1 MDSKEKCQPETDR
14 IAVTPEGVL
23 RVPDK
28 PIVSFI
34 EGDGIGPDIWAAAK
48 GVLDAAISFAYGDRR
63 RITWLE
69 VLAGE
74 KAYREAGEW
83 LPERTLQAIKN
94 HVVAIKGPLTTP
106 VGEGIRSV
114 NVALRQRLDL
124 YACVRPIRYIRGVPS
139 PVTHPERVNMVVFRE
154 NTEDVYAG
162 IEWEAQ
168 SREAEAVIAF
178 LRDQMGVRVAND
190 SAIGVKPMSRR
201 ASRRLVARAIQY
213 ALDHD
218 LPSVTLVLKGNIMK
232 YTEGA
237 FMKWGYEL
245 AREMFGDHIVVES
258 DGGLEPGGKAPPGKV
273 VIKDRI
279 ADMMFQQVLLRPE
292 AYHVIAT
299 PNLNGDYL
307 SDALAAQVGGL
318 GMAPGANLADNC
330 ALFEATHGT
339 APRYAGQDKANPI
352 SLILSGVMM
361 LEYLGWMEAAS
372 AIEHAIQKSISDALV
387 TYDLARQMPGSQE
400 VRCSEFAEA
409 VIERLTWPG
418 HAGT

>member
-1 MDSKEKCQPETDR
+1 MDSKEESQVETHR

-139 PVTHPERVNMVVFRE
+139 PVRHPERVNMVVFRE

-218 LPSVTLVLKGNIMK
+218 LPSVTLVHKGNIMK

-258 DGGLEPGGKAPPGKV
+258 DGGLEPDGKAPPGKV

-330 ALFEATHGT
+330 AVFEATHGT

>member
-1 MDSKEKCQPETDR
+1 MPDYEPQR
-14 IAVTPEGVL
+14 IIVKPQGTL
-23 RVPDK
+23 QVPDN
-28 PIVSFI
+28 PIVPFI

-48 GVLDAAISFAYGDRR
+48 SVLDAAVGFAYGDRR
-63 RITWLE
+63 RIIWSE
-69 VLAGE
+69 ILAGE
-74 KAYREAGEW
+74 KAYRETNEW
-83 LPERTLQAIKN
+83 LPEETLQAIKD
-94 HVVAIKGPLTTP
+94 HVAAIKGPLTTP

-124 YACVRPIRYIRGVPS
+124 YACVRPIRYISGVPS
-139 PVTHPERVNMVVFRE
+139 PMRHPERVKMVVFRE

-168 SREAEAVIAF
+168 TREAEAVIAF
-178 LRDQMGVRVAND
+178 LKDSIGVDVAKD
-190 SAIGVKPMSRR
+190 SAIGIKPMSQR

-218 LPSVTLVLKGNIMK
+218 LPSVTLVHKGNIMK

-237 FMKWGYEL
+237 FMKWGYEV

-258 DGGLEPGGKAPPGKV
+258 DLGPEHDGKAPPGKV

-279 ADMMFQQVLLRPE
+279 ADMMFQQILLRPE
-292 AYHVIAT
+292 SYHVIAT

-318 GMAPGANLADNC
+318 GMAPGANIGEGC
-330 ALFEATHGT
+330 AVFEATHGT
-339 APRYAGQDKANPI
+339 APKYAGTDRANPI

-361 LEYLGWMEAAS
+361 LEYLGWAEAAS
-372 AIEHAIQKSISDALV
+372 VIEEAVQRSISEGLV
-387 TYDLARQMPGSQE
+387 THDLARRMPVARE
-400 VRCSEFAEA
+400 LRCSEFAQT
-409 VIERLTWPG
+409 VIERLST
-418 HAGT
+418 

>member
-1 MDSKEKCQPETDR
+1 MMDSKEKCQPETDR
-14 IAVTPEGVL
+14 IAVTPEGIL

-28 PIVSFI
+28 PIVPFI

-48 GVLDAAISFAYGDRR
+48 GVLDAAISFAYRDRR
-63 RITWLE
+63 RIMWSE

-83 LPERTLQAIKN
+83 LPERTLQAIKD

-139 PVTHPERVNMVVFRE
+139 PMRYPERVNMVVFRE

-162 IEWEAQ
+162 IEWEAE

-178 LRDQMGVRVAND
+178 LGDQMGVHVAKD

-218 LPSVTLVLKGNIMK
+218 LASVTLVHKGNIMK

-245 AREMFGDHIVVES
+245 AHEMFGDHIVVES
-258 DGGLEPGGKAPPGKV
+258 DGGLEPDGKAPPGKV
-273 VIKDRI
+273 MIKDRI

-330 ALFEATHGT
+330 AVFEATHGT

-372 AIEHAIQKSISDALV
+372 AVEYAIQKSISDALV

-409 VIERLTWPG
+409 VIERLT
-418 HAGT
+418 